1 VTGDFF
7 LLNFV
12 ALELL
17 YTVKRKFTLVHSKKF
32 TIQKSTNAFS
42 YTVKSKK
49 KKELVHG
56 GTQEQLAVSWQ
67 TLLQAAVDKVIRK
80 PSPHR
85 DR

>member
-49 KKELVHG
+49 KK
-56 GTQEQLAVSWQ
+56 S
-67 TLLQAAVDKVIRK
+67 
-80 PSPHR
+80 
-85 DR
+85 